1 MSNIYFQK
9 ENKKEEEPLA
19 LLNLE
24 VQKGIIKQ
32 IKFYKNSNS
41 EELAYNFCKENKIDF
56 LSMAQIKNEIESLI
70 QKYFNSYQN
79 EKKLENLMIENNN
92 IYNSKPRSS
101 QRYDKKS
108 NNSLNDEFSYYK
120 YNNNSK
126 NNISNNKGNLFF
138 YEFLQKEQKK
148 RKPFLSK
155 SNSVNILKTK
165 VFNTINTTSKY
176 SNRKRLIGS
185 GSGSHIRINDYY
197 LTKNINTNDKN
208 SNIFSRLYSDA
219 KIKKVVYKRP
229 CHYRSN
235 SKEKRGFQDDGNNIY
250 ETINGKSFNK
260 MTIDMSPSYI
270 RSYQIK
276 PYQILN
282 KECSFHPNSKLF
294 SIQTNNINN
303 LNLMN
308 IPENRDNNNYLK
320 NTKTNGIKYH
330 KFKRKLYSNNN
341 ENNNND
347 NPMFNQ
353 HQNNIL
359 YEENYV
365 PLKNKIKFYPKLEE
379 NNHLNIIDNKDKKS
393 LEAFNN
399 LFDKLTNND
408 QSHILNKN
416 TLNINNID
424 NNSVLILSNI
434 IKDINNND
442 IELNLENFINRLFI
456 ELSNEDKKIII
467 LNYSNTSTINSNYKR
482 NKIKNDNNHK
492 IEVNKQPLLFMNN
505 YGYNQNKNDK
515 LLEKMYK
522 ANTSSNFNKSYRI
535 SSGAEKKKNFY
546 YL

>member
-1 MSNIYFQK
+1 
-9 ENKKEEEPLA
+9 
-19 LLNLE
+19 
-24 VQKGIIKQ
+24 
-32 IKFYKNSNS
+32 
-41 EELAYNFCKENKIDF
+41 
-56 LSMAQIKNEIESLI
+56 
-70 QKYFNSYQN
+70 
-79 EKKLENLMIENNN
+79 
-92 IYNSKPRSS
+92 
-101 QRYDKKS
+101 
-108 NNSLNDEFSYYK
+108 
-120 YNNNSK
+120 
-126 NNISNNKGNLFF
+126 
-138 YEFLQKEQKK
+138 
-148 RKPFLSK
+148 
-155 SNSVNILKTK
+155 
-165 VFNTINTTSKY
+165 
-176 SNRKRLIGS
+176 
-185 GSGSHIRINDYY
+185 
-197 LTKNINTNDKN
+197 
-208 SNIFSRLYSDA
+208 
-219 KIKKVVYKRP
+219 
-229 CHYRSN
+229 
-235 SKEKRGFQDDGNNIY
+235 
-250 ETINGKSFNK
+250 
-260 MTIDMSPSYI
+260 
-270 RSYQIK
+270 
-276 PYQILN
+276 
-282 KECSFHPNSKLF
+282 
-294 SIQTNNINN
+294 
-303 LNLMN
+303 
-308 IPENRDNNNYLK
+308 
-320 NTKTNGIKYH
+320 
-330 KFKRKLYSNNN
+330 
-341 ENNNND
+341 
-347 NPMFNQ
+347 MFNQ

-522 ANTSSNFNKSYRI
+522 ANTISNFNKSYRI

>member
-9 ENKKEEEPLA
+9 EDKKEEEPLT

-24 VQKGIIKQ
+24 IQKGIIKQ
-32 IKFYKNSNS
+32 IKFYKNSNP

-79 EKKLENLMIENNN
+79 EKKLENLIIENNN
-92 IYNSKPRSS
+92 SYNSKPRSA
-101 QRYDKKS
+101 QRYDKK
-108 NNSLNDEFSYYK
+108 NNNALNDECSYYK

-138 YEFLQKEQKK
+138 YQFLQKEQKK
-148 RKPFLSK
+148 GKPFLNK

-176 SNRKRLIGS
+176 SNKKKLIRTEN
-185 GSGSHIRINDYY
+185 GSHRRINDNY
-197 LTKNINTNDKN
+197 LTKNHKN
-208 SNIFSRLYSDA
+208 SNIFCRLYSDA

-229 CHYRSN
+229 CHYGSN
-235 SKEKRGFQDDGNNIY
+235 SKEKRGFQDDGNNLY

-260 MTIDMSPSYI
+260 MTIDMSPTYL

-276 PYQILN
+276 PYQILS
-282 KECSFHPNSKLF
+282 KECSFQPNSKLF

-303 LNLMN
+303 LNLAN
-308 IPENRDNNNYLK
+308 QQENKDNSNYHYNAK
-320 NTKTNGIKYH
+320 SNRIKYH
-330 KFKRKLYSNNN
+330 KFKRKLYSTNS

-347 NPMFNQ
+347 NPMLNQ
-353 HQNNIL
+353 HQNHRL

-379 NNHLNIIDNKDKKS
+379 NNHLNIIDNKDKQS

-399 LFDKLTNND
+399 LFSKLTNND

-442 IELNLENFINRLFI
+442 IELNLENFINRLSI

-467 LNYSNTSTINSNYKR
+467 LNYSNASIINNNNNR
-482 NKIKNDNNHK
+482 NKIKNINNQK
-492 IEVNKQPLLFMNN
+492 IEVSKQPLLFMNN
-505 YGYNQNKNDK
+505 YGYNQNKSDK
-515 LLEKMYK
+515 LFEKKYK
-522 ANTSSNFNKSYRI
+522 TNTMANFNKSYRI

>member
-1 MSNIYFQK
+1 MNNIYFQK
-9 ENKKEEEPLA
+9 ENKKEEAPLA

-32 IKFYKNSNS
+32 IKFYKNSNP

-56 LSMAQIKNEIESLI
+56 SSISQIKNQIESLI
-70 QKYFNSYQN
+70 QKYLNSYQN
-79 EKKLENLMIENNN
+79 EKKLENLIIENNN
-92 IYNSKPRSS
+92 NYYNKPRSA
-101 QRYDKKS
+101 QRYDKKR
-108 NNSLNDEFSYYK
+108 NDALNDEYSSYN

-138 YEFLQKEQKK
+138 YQFLQKEQKK
-148 RKPFLSK
+148 ANPFLNK
-155 SNSVNILKTK
+155 SNSVNILKSK
-165 VFNTINTTSKY
+165 VFNTINTTRKY
-176 SNRKRLIGS
+176 SNKKKLLGAK
-185 GSGSHIRINDYY
+185 GGSHRHINDNY
-197 LTKNINTNDKN
+197 LTKNANTNHKN
-208 SNIFSRLYSDA
+208 SNIFNRLYSDA
-219 KIKKVVYKRP
+219 NIKKVVYKRP
-229 CHYRSN
+229 CHYGSN
-235 SKEKRGFQDDGNNIY
+235 SKERRGFQDDGNNIY

-260 MTIDMSPSYI
+260 MTIDMSPSYL

-276 PYQILN
+276 PYPILN
-282 KECSFHPNSKLF
+282 KECSFQPNSKIF
-294 SIQTNNINN
+294 NIQTNNINN
-303 LNLMN
+303 FNLAN
-308 IPENRDNNNYLK
+308 IPENRDNNNYHID
-320 NTKTNGIKYH
+320 TKINGQKYQ
-330 KFKRKLYSNNN
+330 KFKRKLYSNNE

-347 NPMFNQ
+347 NPILNK
-353 HQNNIL
+353 HQNNTL

-365 PLKNKIKFYPKLEE
+365 PLKNKIKFYPNLEE
-379 NNHLNIIDNKDKKS
+379 NNHLDIIENNDKLS
-393 LEAFNN
+393 FEAFNN

-424 NNSVLILSNI
+424 INSVLILSNF

-442 IELNLENFINRLFI
+442 IELNLENFYNRLFI

-505 YGYNQNKNDK
+505 YDYNQNKNDK
-515 LLEKMYK
+515 LFEKKYK
-522 ANTSSNFNKSYRI
+522 ANTISNFNKSYKI